1 MLNAQQLVD
10 FRRDG
15 FFVLKNF
22 ASHADCDAVLA
33 RTAELVAAF
42 EPQGQKSVFST
53 TEQEQTSDQYFLD
66 SGDKIRFF
74 FEQDAFGADGSL
86 QQDKAYSLNKIGH
99 ALHDLDAV
107 FDAFSRQ
114 PGLAELAAKAGL
126 VEPLLLQSMLIF
138 KPPRIGGEVVWH
150 QDATFLHTEPSRVLG
165 MWFALEDATRE
176 NGCLWGLPG
185 GHRRGLKSRFLRAP
199 GGGVKMLTHDD
210 TPWPDAEFVPL
221 EVAKG
226 ALILLDGMLPHGS
239 AANRSSLSRHAYS
252 LHVIDGTCS
261 YLPKNWLQRAPD
273 MPLRGFK

>member
-1 MLNAQQLVD
+1 MLHAQQLVD

-15 FFVLKNF
+15 FLVLEDF
-22 ASHADCDAVLA
+22 ADPAACNALLA

-42 EPQGQKSVFST
+42 DPPGQKSIYST

-74 FEQDAFGADGSL
+74 FEQEAFGADGQL
-86 QQDKAYSLNKIGH
+86 RHDKAGSLNKIGH
-99 ALHDLDAV
+99 AMHDLDAV

-114 PGLAELAAKAGL
+114 SGLAEIATAIGIG
-126 VEPLLLQSMLIF
+126 EPLLLQSMLIF

-165 MWFALEDATRE
+165 MWFALDDATLE
-176 NGCLWGLPG
+176 NGCLWCLPG
-185 GHRRGLKSRFLRAP
+185 GHRRGLKARFLRNSD
-199 GGGVKMLTHDD
+199 GGVKMLTLDE
-210 TPWPDAEFVPL
+210 TPWPEAEFVPL

-239 AANRSSLSRHAYS
+239 AANRSSVSRHAYS
-252 LHVIDGTCS
+252 LHVIDGSCR
-261 YLPKNWLQRAPD
+261 YLPENWLQRGPD
-273 MPLRGFK
+273 MPLRGFN